1 MELHP
6 TLKRQLKRLG
16 VDETHPPSAEV
27 WPELLTRI
35 NKAYQGAD
43 QERYVLERSLE
54 ISSNEMQKLYESL
67 KRSSTSALNQE
78 KNKLLSVLT
87 SLTDSVFEI
96 DTQGHILYLN
106 SAAENA
112 LKPWQTSPI
121 GHHILSFIQLHV
133 PFSEHQL
140 DQQNLTQWLSWGEAL
155 RDDNAELKL
164 PEGEVIPISCAL
176 GPIITDNQ
184 ITGHVVVFRDMRLQ
198 KAAEDELRRAK
209 ELAEDAAATK
219 ASFLATMSHE
229 IRTPL
234 NGVIGTATLLSDTR
248 LDETQQHYVITLKR
262 SAEVLLSLIND
273 ILDFSKMDAGKVQLE
288 STPFSLNVL
297 LHDLDSMFHDQFQQK
312 GLKAYYQLDPQ
323 LPEWLLGDEHR
334 LRQVMINLIGNA
346 LKFTEQGGVFIRAQL
361 LEQYDQDQSLI
372 RFSVKDTGIGISP
385 AAQARLF
392 EAFTQADSST
402 TRQFGGTG
410 LGLTISKKIV
420 ELMQGHL
427 QVTSTEGKGSQFFFD
442 IRLTKTD
449 CPVTQAPSAAPIS
462 QADPHD
468 KYLLLVEDNKI
479 NQLVAGK
486 FLQKFGYQYDI
497 AENGAQAL
505 ERMQTKAYD
514 AILMDCQM
522 PVLDGFEA
530 TKRIR
535 LLEQSSQ
542 RHVPI
547 IGLTA
552 NALEGDREKCLAC
565 GMDDFTTKPIK
576 IDELEA
582 KLKQW
587 CFN

>member
-121 GHHILSFIQLHV
+121 GQHILSFIQLHV

-184 ITGHVVVFRDMRLQ
+184 ITGHVAVFRDMRLQ

-346 LKFTEQGGVFIRAQL
+346 LKFTEQGGVFVRAQL

-505 ERMQTKAYD
+505 ERIQTKAYD

>member
-96 DTQGHILYLN
+96 DTQGHVLYLN

-112 LKPWQTSPI
+112 LKAWRTSPI
-121 GHHILSFIQLHV
+121 GQHILTFIQLHA
-133 PFSEHQL
+133 PFSEHLL
-140 DQQNLTQWLSWGEAL
+140 DHKNLTQWLSRGDVL

-164 PEGEVIPISCAL
+164 PEGDVVPISCAL

-198 KAAEDELRRAK
+198 KSAEDELRRAK

-219 ASFLATMSHE
+219 ANFLATMSHE

-234 NGVIGTATLLSDTR
+234 NGVIGTATLLSDTH
-248 LDETQQHYVITLKR
+248 LDDTQQQYVTTLKR

-323 LPEWLLGDEHR
+323 LPQWLLGDEHR

-346 LKFTEQGGVFIRAQL
+346 LKFTEQGGVFVRVQL
-361 LEQYDQDQSLI
+361 LEQHDQHQSLI